1 MPTQEAIEALLK
13 LRKEQQQNST
23 DPFTFTSNRLG
34 QRPVRSITGETEQE
48 TQERTEKDNVSL
60 LQAVG
65 AGLYE
70 FGESASFGLLGFAE
84 IGAEKALG
92 EELDFQE
99 SIRKYQED
107 SSLAAVLGGVGTGA
121 GFLLGAP
128 LKLTG
133 RLLQKPATA
142 LIAKATKG
150 QTIGRATADIKKAAV
165 KSGIESKL
173 TNEFGNVVAGST
185 ISASA
190 KNKLANEAFT
200 NTTTGFFANLSKS
213 ANRKLARKEITKA
226 QHDAVLRMGEEVAS
240 RGVPLQNI
248 SQFARTKYGNTRF
261 GRFATEALHDAF
273 VFSVSDAVMDA
284 SFQSQQ
290 MLKGEQEEFNLGQVG
305 YSVATGFLA
314 GTAINAATAPFKPLG
329 KMLKS
334 RTDFRQGL
342 RAYLTSRKMYEN
354 QPLENI
360 VNSMVGVANNNR
372 KNAFSTGFDYTIDGK
387 KKTKDLLL
395 SDNQSKVTNVKR
407 ITSELL
413 DELGEKD
420 ARTKSLNWLMSQKKI
435 YAREM
440 LSEATR
446 EGMQN
451 YRLIFPRMFVAGAA
465 MAGTQGV
472 QAYATGNELRTED
485 YISSILI
492 GAWTQRR
499 GNFAREVDLGNRI
512 KELRSTLEFVGVDT
526 KNTVFGT
533 TFSSNT
539 NMFGVGLARDNERL
553 SKYLKDER
561 IVSDEDESIE
571 AGKLGEDERVFY
583 EDINGNPID
592 PHNGKME
599 YVYGLISQDFKYKI
613 PKDQISEQQ
622 ANKIIEILEK
632 QGFKTLD
639 DFDKAYED
647 RIAESTTTMKETLT
661 SVLRNIE
668 KAEFE
673 DFIITSDKSSK
684 QISIPKIIDIDTR
697 LLDRARDGEFKEWL
711 SDKDGEKAVEEIRN
725 AFRSL
730 DTVIR
735 SNMAIDAQ
743 SAKLSNEGTTI
754 KSSDTLKDVYNIVRD
769 SEKAIQ
775 SSVDPKDS
783 RAEFKFSDVHS
794 YLMPVI
800 HNEGKKYTKNVMSN
814 LQRNNMTDKLKTA
827 LYDVGI
833 LQKVS
838 DKDGKETIYII
849 DDVSKIKVD
858 EEYKTK
864 FNDLTKLHNVIAA
877 LGEFDPISTATN
889 KNVET
894 GNISRLKSTMLD
906 SGIDLSRFNDPNT
919 KFLYQMLLNDISNKR
934 LKDSVVSQ
942 ADIDFIVQ
950 QSGNSLLSERGLLGE
965 GGLRGFTLNKID
977 APEDRNFQDEYNK
990 KINELNKESGVVNV
1004 SDKVRVLT
1012 GVQVEEIKFLY
1023 DSVYNTATDSEN
1035 VGMENLFRALTNS
1048 GLESSKNRMLAYMQ
1062 VFGKKGQIRILSMLK
1077 RQGIIDRNADGT
1089 LEINKKFTIEKLNNE
1104 LSEAKTEEERQKILD
1119 LQSDIGKDFKEALN
1133 PIIDNLDGQG
1143 VNHYVENE
1151 IKEREKIK
1159 LRYQEKALDE
1169 DITPSIGVDEFFRKY
1184 KFFNEVID
1192 AEGDFIDYNDQSS
1205 EWKSDHLKGLDFILD
1220 DLGNKTPKARL
1231 VNIAKTLVKDNV
1243 KFDDMTAKEQDK
1255 VIQDLT
1261 QVVRG
1266 TLKRKSVKKVSIV
1279 NGEVIYNDD
1288 ATSREVMQGNPIFD
1302 KLESLGLDYGI
1313 FDNNVV
1319 YTEFGRYVTEKSYN
1333 ILSTQGL
1340 SDNQKSH
1347 ILFLRG
1353 QVQNYLGNNLLN
1365 KNLSALSQDNIQI
1378 ADKGNKGGMLKLDIF
1393 DGLDSIVIDR
1403 SSSSKVAQDFIRF
1416 GKDHISKIDN
1426 ENVKKQIKKL
1436 VKEFKNAKQDY
1447 DYTSENIELAT
1458 RFLIYEAAYRSKD
1471 NEVFYRVLNEN
1482 SAKNVDKYLKRMKLA
1497 TTKNF
1502 VRSDKTFYESLIDAK
1517 EIVKGNN
1524 KESIKVLK
1532 DRLEKHKGRYRIAI
1546 WDDEGTETMST
1557 LIDDV
1562 VTEYKDQYPELV
1574 DFNTTH
1580 TIGES
1585 HADVSSFDSIS
1596 FLSKDMMMEMHTIMG
1611 HSSDSKS
1618 PIKPVISSQGDGK
1631 TLLYGKTLFVYSPS
1645 LKKFFK
1651 NNPVDVLLT
1660 KSGAKAY
1667 DVKTD
1672 KEGTDI
1678 SIIRDTRWDDLNNFQ
1693 IGEKSGETYSN
1704 LIKEI
1709 NLDGIGLRPEKEAVR
1724 ISASESDADYN
1735 YMNRREHEAAF
1746 REMTDELDASLA
1758 YMDNI
1763 KSDSFKLRSFM
1774 LEQLNKG
1781 NIPDDAE
1788 DGALKNL
1795 SNFVYFLQ
1803 LDRSANPNDYSSA
1816 QVNKY
1821 LSKVYIDNIFSNR
1834 RAIVN
1839 NVYAEDKQDA
1849 FRYGGQ
1855 GPLVQTAGAHQGGKL
1870 KTRLLPTL
1878 FNKDRKMILR
1888 GEIMLPDAEKES
1900 DLTQLGRKK
1909 IRIVNNEVVFTI
1921 EEFKQDLKKLEQY
1934 NNKEFDKEF
1943 DKQFDNAMTL
1953 EAVHGVLLKYNKDL
1967 NKEGIKSR
1975 YQLGIISRRNPRTRP
1990 NDITLLGLKG
2000 FLDKDTGLGVEINS
2014 YDIANVYEG
2023 DYDADKVD
2031 YFFAHSD
2038 YMFDY
2043 IKRNDAHFVQ
2053 GVDISKL
2060 QEDSDF
2066 TFALDAT
2073 TSRNTILSKIGNAI
2087 AFKKGI
2093 GIVQKTH
2100 RKLNYLQNLTDIS
2113 HLTYES
2119 EQDKTDKLK
2128 DRKWK
2133 NIIRQNVN
2141 GDLVG
2146 PGVLYEAGKNSNGDN
2161 TEIITMDTESLS
2173 YFQRAALEVQYVID
2187 GANKFNKKLGNNLYE
2202 WSDKFLFPDLDNSLS
2217 PKNADAQDSREI
2229 YARGRNG
2236 DGKRIRIFQRFKIDS
2251 DGIYREVALNDADK
2265 LVIKEFL
2272 NQQNKLLASFGDDTY
2287 EGGQKRKTS
2296 FYDMAIGSKTFKEF
2310 HEDIYKSL
2318 NRHFFPKSWKRKDL
2332 DEANKKYL
2340 DELINPENDYFN
2352 KSKDR
2357 IQNIAK
2363 GEGGNYLDR
2372 IAVKIAD
2379 KEFLD
2384 NKREYHMTTANH
2396 MVMDNWFK
2404 SLISIEPG
2412 QIKTDDDGNTSIET
2426 QEMSQA
2432 ELDDFESS
2440 LDRLTKG
2447 IKDDTQ
2453 QFNSII
2459 ATIKRLDKN
2468 KNYIRRSKYP
2478 EKWKRSKVKSI
2489 DWVINKMKDKLQ
2501 NQYKVPK
2508 NKLHSK
2514 DLKYKNYVS
2523 IESNSDLIDS
2533 VVHSNTMDS
2542 LLRGFGYGM
2551 NYDSWYD
2558 TLGDDARK
2566 DMKTLLDFNK
2576 LEYGKGALIDEVLAF
2591 KDRTL
2596 VDNEDLMK
2604 MIREYRP
2611 NISTISDLRN
2621 QYLTKMIEKHKLN
2634 FLYAYMEPRR
2644 NKDDIGVFNNR
2655 PVSIPYKETARYK
2668 QGIQLLA
2675 GFSRGNIE
2683 FSKDE
2688 SVKQRGQ
2695 KVSEFV
2701 LKSIMEGNNHYRIFF
2716 NKDTSLIDFNNQN
2729 SERFGLMAFDKNTRM
2744 RLNENSNDFSW
2755 TKEMLPNNPLS
2766 TINKSVMR
2774 MYSDYADLM
2783 PDANK
2788 EKYQDFLQRLND
2800 LEEFS
2805 ARQDYLNPIKY
2816 AHLRMSLDKDFLDMM
2831 RKDIYNIAGDNMLP
2845 DNIKNNPMYA
2855 HMEFLKYEPKQAK
2868 SPSKAINM
2876 LKVVSEA
2883 NNALHTAAR
2892 QNPLKDSG
2900 YEVFNKMG
2908 EYLKCQ

>member
-23 DPFTFTSNRLG
+23 DPFTFTSDRLG
-34 QRPVRSITGETEQE
+34 QRPVRRITGETEQE
-48 TQERTEKDNVSL
+48 TEDRIKKDKVSL
-60 LQAVG
+60 FQALG

-70 FGESASFGLLGFAE
+70 FGESASFGLLGLGE
-84 IGAEKALG
+84 IGVEKALG

-99 SIRKYQED
+99 SMRKYQED
-107 SSLAAVLGGVGTGA
+107 SSLAAILGGVGTGA

-133 RLLQKPATA
+133 KLLQKPATA

-150 QTIGRATADIKKAAV
+150 QTIGKATADIKKAAV

-173 TNEFGNVVAGST
+173 ANEFGNVVTGST

-200 NTTTGFFANLSKS
+200 DTTTGFFANLSKS
-213 ANRKLARKEITKA
+213 ANRKLARKEIT
-226 QHDAVLRMGEEVAS
+226 QSQYDAILEMGEQVAS

-334 RTDFRQGL
+334 RTDFAQGL
-342 RAYLTSRKMYEN
+342 RTYLTSRKMYEN
-354 QPLENI
+354 EPLENI
-360 VNSMVGVANNNR
+360 VNSMVGIANNNR
-372 KNAFSTGFDYTIDGK
+372 KNAFSTSFDYKNLDGVK
-387 KKTKDLLL
+387 KSQDLLE
-395 SDNQSKVTNVKR
+395 SDNQSHKTNIKR
-407 ITSELL
+407 ITAKLI

-420 ARTKSLNWLMSQKKI
+420 ARTKSINWLMSQKKI
-435 YAREM
+435 YGREM
-440 LSEATR
+440 LAEATR

-472 QAYATGNELRTED
+472 QAYATGNELRAED
-485 YISSILI
+485 YISSVLI

-499 GNFAREVDLGNRI
+499 GNFAREVDLGKRI
-512 KELRSTLEFVGVDT
+512 QELRSTLEFVGVDT

-533 TFSSNT
+533 TFTSNT

-561 IVSDEDESIE
+561 IVSDEDESVE
-571 AGKLGEDERVFY
+571 SGRLAEDERVFY
-583 EDINGNPID
+583 EDVNGNPID
-592 PHNGKME
+592 PHNGRME
-599 YVYGLISQDFKYKI
+599 YVYGLLSQDFKYKI
-613 PKDQISEQQ
+613 PKDQISERQ
-622 ANKIIEILEK
+622 ANEIINILEK

-647 RIAESTTTMKETLT
+647 RIAESTTTMKESLV

-673 DFIITSDKSSK
+673 DFGITSDTSSK
-684 QISIPKIIDIDTR
+684 QMSIPKIIEINTK

-735 SNMAIDAQ
+735 STMAIDSK

-754 KSSDTLKDVYNIVRD
+754 NSSDTLKDVYNIVRD

-783 RAEFKFSDVHS
+783 RAEFRFSDVHS

-827 LYDVGI
+827 LFDVGI
-833 LQKVS
+833 LQKV
-838 DKDGKETIYII
+838 DGELKII

-864 FNDLTKLHNVIAA
+864 FDDLTKLHNVLVA
-877 LGEFDPISTATN
+877 LGEFDPTSTAIN
-889 KNVET
+889 KKVET
-894 GNISRLKSTMLD
+894 GNISRLKSSMLD

-934 LKDSVVSQ
+934 LKDSVASQ

-977 APEDRNFQDEYNK
+977 APEDRDFQNEYNK
-990 KINELNKESGVVNV
+990 KINELDKESGVVNI

-1012 GVQVEEIKFLY
+1012 GVQVEEVKFLY
-1023 DSVYNTATDSEN
+1023 DSIYNVATANEN
-1035 VGMENLFRALTNS
+1035 MGMENLFRALTNS
-1048 GLESSKNRMLAYMQ
+1048 GLESPKNRMLAYMQ
-1062 VFGKKGQIRILSMLK
+1062 VFGKRGQIRILSMLK
-1077 RQGIIDRNADGT
+1077 RQGIIDRNADGN
-1089 LEINKKFTIEKLNNE
+1089 LEVNKKFTIEKLNNE
-1104 LSEAKTEEERQKILD
+1104 LGEAKTEEERQKILD
-1119 LQSDIGKDFKEALN
+1119 LQSDISKDFKEALN

-1169 DITPSIGVDEFFRKY
+1169 DVTPSMGVDEFFRKY

-1192 AEGDFIDYNDQSS
+1192 GEGDFIDYRDQSS

-1220 DLGNKTPKARL
+1220 DLGNKVPKANL
-1231 VNIAKTLVKDNV
+1231 INVAKTLVKDDI
-1243 KFDDMTAKEQDK
+1243 KFDDMDGKDQDK

-1266 TLKRKSVKKVSIV
+1266 VLKRKSVKKVSIV

-1403 SSSSKVAQDFIRF
+1403 SSSSKIAQDFIRF
-1416 GKDHISKIDN
+1416 SKDHISKIDN
-1426 ENVKKQIKKL
+1426 ANVKRQVKKL

-1447 DYTSENIELAT
+1447 DYTGENIELAT

-1482 SAKNVDKYLKRMKLA
+1482 SAKNVDTYLKRMKLA

-1502 VRSDKTFYESLIDAK
+1502 IRSDKTFYEALIDAK
-1517 EIVKGNN
+1517 EIVKNGD
-1524 KESIKVLK
+1524 KKSTQVLK
-1532 DRLEKHKGRYRIAI
+1532 NRLEKHKGKYRIAV

-1562 VTEYKDQYPELV
+1562 ITEYKDQYPELEN
-1574 DFNTTH
+1574 FSTKH
-1580 TIGES
+1580 TIGEA
-1585 HADVSSFDSIS
+1585 HADVSAFDSIS

-1611 HSSDSKS
+1611 HSPNSKS
-1618 PIKPVISSQGDGK
+1618 PIKPVISSQGEGK

-1645 LKKFFK
+1645 LSKFFK

-1667 DVKTD
+1667 DVKAD

-1678 SIIRDTRWDDLNNFQ
+1678 SIIRDTRWSELNDFQ
-1693 IGEKSGETYSN
+1693 IGQKSGQTYSN
-1704 LIKEI
+1704 LVKEI
-1709 NLDGIGLRPEKEAVR
+1709 DLDGIGLRPEKEAVR

-1746 REMTDELDASLA
+1746 REMVDELDASLT

-1839 NVYAEDKQDA
+1839 HVYSQDKQDA

-1888 GEIMLPDAEKES
+1888 GEIMLPDAERES
-1900 DLTQLGRKK
+1900 DLTKLGRKK
-1909 IRIVNNEVVFTI
+1909 IRIVNNEAVFTI
-1921 EEFKQDLKKLEQY
+1921 EEFKQDLKKIEQY

-1953 EAVHGVLLKYNKDL
+1953 EAIHGVLLKYNKDL

-2000 FLDKDTGLGVEINS
+2000 FLDKDTGLAVEINS
-2014 YDIANVYEG
+2014 YDIANIYEG

-2060 QEDSDF
+2060 QEGSEF

-2073 TSRNTILSKIGNAI
+2073 TSRNTVLSKIGNAI

-2119 EQDKTDKLK
+2119 EQDKINKLN
-2128 DRKWK
+2128 DRKWR

-2141 GDLVG
+2141 GELVG
-2146 PGVLYEAGKNSNGDN
+2146 PGVLYEAGKDNDGNN

-2236 DGKRIRIFQRFKIDS
+2236 DGRRIRIFQRFKLDS
-2251 DGIYREVALNDADK
+2251 DGIYREVALNEADK

-2296 FYDMAIGSKTFKEF
+2296 FYDMAIGSKAFKEF

-2332 DEANKKYL
+2332 DKANSKYL
-2340 DELINPENDYFN
+2340 DDLINPENDFFN
-2352 KSKDR
+2352 KTKSR
-2357 IQNIAK
+2357 IQNIAQ
-2363 GEGGNYLDR
+2363 GQGGNYLDR

-2404 SLISIEPG
+2404 SLIAIEPG
-2412 QIKTDDDGNTSIET
+2412 QIKTDDDGNTTIET

-2447 IKDDTQ
+2447 IKSDTQ

-2478 EKWKRSKVKSI
+2478 EKWKQSKVKSI

-2508 NKLHSK
+2508 NKLHTK

-2523 IESNSDLIDS
+2523 IESNSDLVDS
-2533 VVHSNTMDS
+2533 VVHANTMDS

-2558 TLGDDARK
+2558 TLGDEARK
-2566 DMKTLLDFNK
+2566 DMKTILDFNR

-2621 QYLTKMIEKHKLN
+2621 QYLTKMVEKHKLN

-2655 PVSIPYKETARYK
+2655 PISIPYKETARYK
-2668 QGIQLLA
+2668 QGIQLLT
-2675 GFSRGNIE
+2675 GFARGNIE
-2683 FSKDE
+2683 FAKDE

-2716 NKDTSLIDFNNQN
+2716 NKDTSLIDFNNLN
-2729 SERFGLMAFDKNTRM
+2729 HERFGIMGFDKNTRM
-2744 RLNENSNDFSW
+2744 RLNENSSDFSW

-2774 MYSDYADLM
+2774 MYSDYADLI
-2783 PDANK
+2783 PDANA

-2868 SPSKAINM
+2868 SPNKAINM

>member
-34 QRPVRSITGETEQE
+34 QRPIRRITGETEQE
-48 TQERTEKDNVSL
+48 TQERKEKDNVSL

-200 NTTTGFFANLSKS
+200 DTTTGFFANLSKS

-533 TFSSNT
+533 TFTSNT

-673 DFIITSDKSSK
+673 DFGITSDTSSK
-684 QISIPKIIDIDTR
+684 QMSIPKIIDIDTR

-783 RAEFKFSDVHS
+783 RAEFRFSDVHS

-965 GGLRGFTLNKID
+965 GGLRGFILNKID

-990 KINELNKESGVVNV
+990 KINELDKESGVVNV

-1012 GVQVEEIKFLY
+1012 GVQVEEVKFLY
-1023 DSVYNTATDSEN
+1023 DSVYNAATDSEN

-1169 DITPSIGVDEFFRKY
+1169 DITPSIGVDEFFKKY

-1192 AEGDFIDYNDQSS
+1192 GEGPIQDHSDQSS

-1231 VNIAKTLVKDNV
+1231 VNIAKTLVKDDV

-1524 KESIKVLK
+1524 KDSIKVLK

-1580 TIGES
+1580 TIGEA

-1631 TLLYGKTLFVYSPS
+1631 TLLYGKTLFIYSPS

-1709 NLDGIGLRPEKEAVR
+1709 DLDGIGLRPEKEAVR

-2296 FYDMAIGSKTFKEF
+2296 FYDMAIGSKAFKEF

-2404 SLISIEPG
+2404 SLISVEPG

-2447 IKDDTQ
+2447 IKGDTQ

-2468 KNYIRRSKYP
+2468 KNYIKRSKYP

-2766 TINKSVMR
+2766 TINKSVMK
-2774 MYSDYADLM
+2774 MYSEYADYM

-2855 HMEFLKYEPKQAK
+2855 HMEFLKYEPKQSK

-2883 NNALHTAAR
+2883 NSALHTAAR